1 MCFGMNFV
9 IISNLVIPSTIS
21 IIKLYMSWKASQAR
35 IAKPWVI
42 ISIIMY
48 GVCYIDLLII
58 GLIFKNPFYEGHV
71 PSVEI
76 CANLNKTDKSGIGPL
91 ILITNVLFL
100 VVFGV
105 FTDFFLLAFVRNRNK
120 NHSNLNQ
127 LIPWNINAVKE
138 NVGVPT
144 KTTILTLVS
153 ILLIAITLTPSI
165 IYIMI
170 MNEANLWLISTIL
183 TTWIGCQLP
192 LLLIFTI
199 NHQKKTVVKNQPP
212 KSLHFHNNDD
222 ASISDNQPPKSLHFH
237 SNDEAISENEL
248 PKSLHFH
255 CNNDAIS
262 DGKESFVD
270 HKRDSISIPVD
281 SNRVESINILP
292 GRIINSSGCMENE
305 HVEEM
310 KDITI
315 LPGAISLL

>member
-1 MCFGMNFV
+1 
-9 IISNLVIPSTIS
+9 
-21 IIKLYMSWKASQAR
+21 
-35 IAKPWVI
+35 
-42 ISIIMY
+42 
-48 GVCYIDLLII
+48 
-58 GLIFKNPFYEGHV
+58 
-71 PSVEI
+71 
-76 CANLNKTDKSGIGPL
+76 
-91 ILITNVLFL
+91 
-100 VVFGV
+100 
-105 FTDFFLLAFVRNRNK
+105 
-120 NHSNLNQ
+120 
-127 LIPWNINAVKE
+127 
-138 NVGVPT
+138 
-144 KTTILTLVS
+144 
-153 ILLIAITLTPSI
+153 
-165 IYIMI
+165 
-170 MNEANLWLISTIL
+170 MNEANLWLISTIF

-255 CNNDAIS
+255 CNDDAIS

-270 HKRDSISIPVD
+270 HKRDSISSPVD